1 MTLLD
6 QEVKKQEPKGKK
18 IVLIL
23 LIFSI
28 FALIMLIVM
37 MMALSGKQTKEL
49 TVSIN
54 TTNITIDEGLLTTD
68 ENGVNYISIQK
79 IAKSI
84 GYDYLTGEYKRYNED
99 VTNKKCYLENANQ
112 IVQFEANTN
121 TIYKTTPDSILDY
134 EEYKLKNK
142 ILNKNNLLYIAL
154 EDINIGLNVI
164 YSYSQNDNKI
174 ILRTIE
180 DLYKEKKTSLPKETN
195 NTLVGI
201 SDDID
206 NKKTIAYNMLVVS
219 NANGK
224 WGVVNLTDFSTIIGN
239 KYSSIKY
246 IESANVFI
254 VSDNNKYGVI
264 STKANQNPIIDL
276 NYEKINIVNNNPLC
290 YEIKL
295 AAKSALVNG
304 EGEVVTNNLYNSIG
318 YISQSAIE
326 ESVLVIKEFGKDKI
340 NILVA
345 NKDGKYGL
353 LNLDNGTDI
362 GDYILDKV
370 YSKNENGNK
379 VYYIQLQGQEILL
392 DTYIERINAL

>member
-206 NKKTIAYNMLVVS
+206 NKKAIAYNMLVVS